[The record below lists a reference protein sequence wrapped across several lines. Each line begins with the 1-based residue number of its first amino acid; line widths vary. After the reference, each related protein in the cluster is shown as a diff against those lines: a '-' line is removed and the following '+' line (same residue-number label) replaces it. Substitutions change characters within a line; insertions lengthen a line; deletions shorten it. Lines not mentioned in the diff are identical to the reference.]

1 MTVFSQNGH
10 IMICHTMDH
19 FVLFT
24 KEPHYVDYI
33 ILGHIAQNI
42 YEPPL
47 TSLMLWLCNSD
58 RIHCHKTLNHDIVSF
73 FSVTQSVRSNF

>member
-58 RIHCHKTLNHDIVSF
+58 RIHCHK
-73 FSVTQSVRSNF
+73 NFKSGHSKFLFCDTECQK